1 MHVYKKMMSEMI
13 FIQFILMML
22 AFFVVKYCAYV
33 ATEEIGM
40 PRWLNFKPFNCN
52 KCLSTWTLAGV
63 YTVLG
68 LSFDWYY
75 LMIGGIIL
83 AILNGIAME
92 IDQRNK
98 TIKI

>member
-1 MHVYKKMMSEMI
+1 MTLV
-13 FIQFILMML
+13 
-22 AFFVVKYCAYV
+22 FFVVKYCAYV

-52 KCLSTWTLAGV
+52 KCLSTWTLASV

-92 IDQRNK
+92 INQRNK

>member
-1 MHVYKKMMSEMI
+1 MI
-13 FIQFILMML
+13 FIQFVLMTL

-92 IDQRNK
+92 IDQRNH
-98 TIKI
+98 TIKV

>member
-1 MHVYKKMMSEMI
+1 MI
-13 FIQFILMML
+13 FIQFVLMMM

-92 IDQRNK
+92 IDQRNH
-98 TIKI
+98 TIKV

>member
-1 MHVYKKMMSEMI
+1 MI
-13 FIQFILMML
+13 FIQFVLMMM
-22 AFFVVKYCAYV
+22 AFFVVKYAAYV
-33 ATEEIGM
+33 MTEEIGM

>member
-1 MHVYKKMMSEMI
+1 MI
-13 FIQFILMML
+13 FIQFVLMTL
-22 AFFVVKYCAYV
+22 AFFIIKYCAYV

-83 AILNGIAME
+83 AILNGIAMW
-92 IDQRNK
+92 IDQKDK
-98 TIKI
+98 TIII

>member
-1 MHVYKKMMSEMI
+1 MSEMI

-22 AFFVVKYCAYV
+22 AFFIVKYCAYV

>member
-1 MHVYKKMMSEMI
+1 MI
-13 FIQFILMML
+13 FIQFVLMTL

-52 KCLSTWTLAGV
+52 KCLSTWTLASV

>member
-1 MHVYKKMMSEMI
+1 MSEMI
-13 FIQFILMML
+13 FIQFVIMTL

>member
-1 MHVYKKMMSEMI
+1 MI
-13 FIQFILMML
+13 FIQFVLMML

>member
-1 MHVYKKMMSEMI
+1 MI
-13 FIQFILMML
+13 FIQFVLMTL
-22 AFFVVKYCAYV
+22 TFFVVKYGAYV
-33 ATEEIGM
+33 LTEEIEM
-40 PRWLNFKPFNCN
+40 PRWLDYQPFNCN
-52 KCLSTWTLAGV
+52 KCLSTWSLVGV

>member
-1 MHVYKKMMSEMI
+1 MI
-13 FIQFILMML
+13 FIQFVLMTL

-40 PRWLNFKPFNCN
+40 PRWLDYQPFNCQ
-52 KCLSTWTLAGV
+52 KCLTTWTLIGV

-68 LSFDWYY
+68 LSLDWYY

>member
-1 MHVYKKMMSEMI
+1 MI
-13 FIQFILMML
+13 FIQFVLMMM

-40 PRWLNFKPFNCN
+40 PRWLDFKPFNCN

>member
-1 MHVYKKMMSEMI
+1 MI
-13 FIQFILMML
+13 FIQFVLMTL
-22 AFFVVKYCAYV
+22 AFFVIKYCAYV

-40 PRWLNFKPFNCN
+40 PRWLDYQPFNCN
-52 KCLSTWTLAGV
+52 KCLSTWSLVGV

-68 LSFDWYY
+68 LSLDWYY

-92 IDQRNK
+92 INQRNK

>member
-1 MHVYKKMMSEMI
+1 MI
-13 FIQFILMML
+13 FIQFVLMTL
-22 AFFVVKYCAYV
+22 AFFVVKYAAYV
-33 ATEEIGM
+33 MTEEIGM

-52 KCLSTWTLAGV
+52 RCFSTWSLVGV

-75 LMIGGIIL
+75 LMIGGIVL
-83 AILNGIAME
+83 AILNGIAMY
-92 IDQRNK
+92 IDQKDK

>member
-1 MHVYKKMMSEMI
+1 MI
-13 FIQFILMML
+13 FIQFVLMTL
-22 AFFVVKYCAYV
+22 AFFVIKYCAYV

-40 PRWLNFKPFNCN
+40 PRWLDYQPFNCQ
-52 KCLSTWTLAGV
+52 KCLTTWTLIGV

-68 LSFDWYY
+68 LSLDWYY

-92 IDQRNK
+92 INQRNK

>member
-1 MHVYKKMMSEMI
+1 MI
-13 FIQFILMML
+13 FIQFVLMTI
-22 AFFVVKYCAYV
+22 AFFVIKYCAYV

>member
-1 MHVYKKMMSEMI
+1 MI
-13 FIQFILMML
+13 FIQFVLMTL
-22 AFFVVKYCAYV
+22 AFFVVKYCTYV

>member
-1 MHVYKKMMSEMI
+1 MI
-13 FIQFILMML
+13 FIQFILMTI

-40 PRWLNFKPFNCN
+40 PRWLNFRPFNCN
-52 KCLSTWTLAGV
+52 KCLSTWSLVAV

-68 LSFDWYY
+68 LSFNWYY

>member
-1 MHVYKKMMSEMI
+1 MI
-13 FIQFILMML
+13 FIQFVLMTL
-22 AFFVVKYCAYV
+22 AFFIIKYCAYV

-92 IDQRNK
+92 IDQRNR
-98 TIKI
+98 TIKV

>member
-1 MHVYKKMMSEMI
+1 MI

-22 AFFVVKYCAYV
+22 AFFVVKYAAYV
-33 ATEEIGM
+33 MTEEIGM
-40 PRWLNFKPFNCN
+40 PRWLNFRPWNCD
-52 KCLSTWTLAGV
+52 KCLSTWSLVGV

-92 IDQRNK
+92 INQRNK

>member
-1 MHVYKKMMSEMI
+1 MI
-13 FIQFILMML
+13 FIQFVLMML
-22 AFFVVKYCAYV
+22 AFFFVKYAAYV

-40 PRWLNFKPFNCN
+40 PRWLNFRPFNCN